1 MRLLTLA
8 LWLVGAWLALVWAQ
22 GEPAR
27 PTLGVALRYQ
37 PERLEEELNTL
48 KAAGVSTV
56 LVPLEQLPRETE
68 WARLVETLEASG
80 LEWWLGLRQLPRAE
94 AWVCAPERYRI
105 AGNEEGIYPIQLPG
119 ASQTLIA
126 VSPADTPSLRTL
138 AQLALS
144 GGQAVYAQGDTANS
158 VLLLYPRYANAMPDL
173 WEGWDRYRDGLIR
186 LLRVRAPKT
195 GFRGWVVESHW
206 DALAIASFPT
216 STLARVE
223 WEGFLRAR
231 YAHLV
236 ELERAWDVSSSLRD
250 YADAAQRLPMW
261 REGRGLPFLIA
272 PDDSRK
278 PLEVNPNRSRF
289 WSDYHEFLA
298 ERWNTLLTGLRDAL
312 QRYTPEAAFVVV
324 RPAEDRTELS
334 LPAPF
339 KAPLLPNGIR
349 LPEAW
354 RSIGSL
360 LLTLEAAEF
369 INQPYPVQALV
380 IEGVGNDVERAS
392 LLQARARALGV
403 RTLFWEASPD
413 QIGSAWQT
421 LHATDSPPE
430 KPQFLPFPAG
440 LWGATSIQKFPA
452 GWWVPSSADT
462 NLRPVVWGF
471 DLPGFWRIVEVQRLD
486 KTGQTVVANLV
497 ELTLWSAEGEQEVV
511 LRRLDRNPLEAMD
524 LNGNPVKLDLK
535 GEMVRLR
542 VGTIPVRIRGFEALP
557 FCESCVEQWIRR
569 AEELLKRPSVG
580 GQDPSVLKFHLQGA
594 QELYRKDRAPG
605 FEAMRSA
612 WFEVERAYMPYR
624 WYEAE
629 TARLHTFGTVRRD
642 ASASGGATLWL
653 RSPIVGNFFAQYP
666 LPIRAEG
673 SYTFWL
679 AVRLQ
684 GSRELGKV
692 RWQLFQDT
700 AGATPV
706 AQGES
711 DLRPERAQSAYA
723 DQFAWFSIGSVGL
736 RAGDYTLKLEWL
748 PNGTKPPYAMEWDV
762 VLIAPAGIQP
772 AGNRFPRY

>member
-1 MRLLTLA
+1 MRLLTLG
-8 LWLVGAWLALVWAQ
+8 LCLMSAWLAFAWAQ

-27 PTLGVALRYQ
+27 ATLGVALRYQ
-37 PERLEEELNTL
+37 PEQLAEALRAL
-48 KAAGVSTV
+48 KTAGVGAV
-56 LVPLEQLPRETE
+56 LVQLDQMPGEAEWTHLIESLET
-68 WARLVETLEASG
+68 SG
-80 LEWWLGLRQLPRAE
+80 LEWWLGLRRLPRAE

-119 ASQTLIA
+119 AEQTLIA
-126 VSPADTPSLRTL
+126 ISPADTPTLRTL
-138 AQLALS
+138 TQLALS
-144 GGQAVYAQGDTANS
+144 QGQAVYAQGDTATS
-158 VLLLYPRYANAMPDL
+158 VLLLYPRYTDAMPDL
-173 WEGWDRYRDGLIR
+173 WEGWDRYRDALIR
-186 LLRVRAPKT
+186 LLRVRTPKT
-195 GFRGWVVESHW
+195 GFRGWVVESYW
-206 DALAIASFPT
+206 DALGIASFPT
-216 STLARVE
+216 SALALME

-236 ELERAWDVSSSLRD
+236 ELERAWDVSSSLHD
-250 YADAAQRLPMW
+250 YADAAQRLPLW

-272 PDDSRK
+272 PDNSRK

-298 ERWNTLLTGLRDAL
+298 ERWNTLLTGLREAL
-312 QRYTPEAAFVVV
+312 LRYTPEATFVVV
-324 RPAEDRTELS
+324 RPVEDRTELS

-339 KAPLLPNGIR
+339 KAPLLPGGIR
-349 LPEAW
+349 LPEAS

-360 LLTLEAAEF
+360 LLTLEAADWSK
-369 INQPYPVQALV
+369 QPYPLQALV
-380 IEGVGNDVERAS
+380 IEGVGADVERAS
-392 LLQARARALGV
+392 LLQARARAMGI
-403 RTLFWEASPD
+403 RTLFWEAAPD

-430 KPQFLPFPAG
+430 KPQFLPFPTG
-440 LWGATSIQKFPA
+440 LWGATSVQKFPI
-452 GWWVPSSADT
+452 GWWVPSEADAT
-462 NLRPVVWGF
+462 LRPVVWGF
-471 DLPGFWRIVEVQRLD
+471 DLPGFWRLVEVQRLE
-486 KTGQTVVANLV
+486 KTGQTVAVNLV
-497 ELTLWSAEGEQEVV
+497 ELTLWSPEGEQEVA
-511 LRRLDRNPLEAMD
+511 LRRLDRNPLEAID
-524 LNGNPVKLDLK
+524 LNGNPVKLEIK

-542 VGTIPVRIRGFEALP
+542 VGAVPVRIRGFETLP
-557 FCESCVEQWIRR
+557 LCESCVEQWVRR

-580 GQDPSVLKFHLQGA
+580 GQDPSVLKFHLRGA
-594 QELYRKDRAPG
+594 EELYRKDRVPG

-653 RSPIVGNFFAQYP
+653 RSPMAGNFFAQYP
-666 LPIRAEG
+666 LPIRTEG

-684 GSRELGKV
+684 GNRELGKV

-700 AGATPV
+700 EGATPV

-711 DLRPERAQSAYA
+711 DLKPERAQSAYA
-723 DQFAWFSIGSVGL
+723 DQFAWFALGSIGL
-736 RAGDYTLKLEWL
+736 RAGDYTLRLEWL
-748 PNGTKPPYAMEWDV
+748 PGGEKPPYAIEWDA

-772 AGNRFPRY
+772 SGNRFPRY